1 MVQHRHERPGPCDHH
16 SLTTTTDA
24 RACRAIIPIPP
35 ALAQLAHADPL
46 QHAESLN
53 LLGYLASVPD
63 PRGPRGR
70 RHPLIAILAMAAAAA
85 LAGARSMTAIAE
97 WAADAPQP
105 VWAALG
111 ARRDAPDHWA
121 VPVETTIR
129 RTFPAWTP
137 RPWPAPSARGWP
149 TGTALAGGGVPW
161 RSTARR
167 CEAPNATA
175 ARSTCSPRWDHTSRA
190 NVRDLHTRPW
200 RPVVVYAITSLP
212 FAQARPARLADL
224 LRGHWAIEN
233 GLHWVRD
240 VTFAR
245 HHATAAAPPSSSF
258 VLASLRALQLD
269 LDAAWRLVPRRGE
282 QAGRRVIQFIP
293 YEGHSRV
300 SLRAPGSG

>member
-1 MVQHRHERPGPCDHH
+1 MADGAAQARTSRTMRSPQPHDHNGRPCLPSHHPDPTRPGPTGPRRP
-16 SLTTTTDA
+16 SPA
-24 RACRAIIPIPP
+24 RRVPESARLPGQRPRPARPPWPPPPAHRDPGHGRRCGACRRTV
-35 ALAQLAHADPL
+35 D
-46 QHAESLN
+46 
-53 LLGYLASVPD
+53 D
-63 PRGPRGR
+63 RDCRMGR
-70 RHPLIAILAMAAAAA
+70 RRPPT
-85 LAGARSMTAIAE
+85 S
-97 WAADAPQP
+97 
-105 VWAALG
+105 LG
-111 ARRDAPDHWA
+111 RARRPPRRPDHWA
-121 VPVETTIR
+121 VPIAG
-129 RTFPAWTP
+129 PLSAWTP

-282 QAGRRVIQFIP
+282 QAERRVIQFIP